1 MTNISFKKIIPHI
14 VAVLLFL
21 TLSFTYFTPLLEGK
35 KIKQSDMTNYYGMS
49 KELRDYKK
57 ETGENVLWSNSMFG
71 GMPTYLTSNPTTK
84 SFIKYIHYF
93 FSFNNGARPANF
105 IFLYF
110 LSFYIA
116 LLLFGVNPWL
126 SIVGSLAYGFSSYF
140 FIIIAAGHTT
150 KVIAI
155 GYMPVIIAGVY
166 YAFKKNLYIG
176 SIIFAIFFALQLLVN
191 HLQITYY
198 SGLII
203 LIFGIVQFIYSYKNK
218 ILKQF
223 FKTLGVLIIAAIL
236 AIGSNISN
244 IWLTYEY
251 SKYSTRG
258 KSELSADKENKTSGL
273 DKDYATSWSYGID
286 ETLTLLIPNFKGGAS
301 GGSLTTNSET
311 YKVLKENNVPNA
323 RKIIKQQ
330 PCYWGTQPFTSGPV
344 YIGAIVFFL
353 FILSL
358 FILKG
363 RTKWWLLSATILSI
377 LLAWGKNFM
386 PLTNLFL
393 DYFPGYNKFRT
404 VSMILVI
411 AEFTMPLLAFLG
423 LKKIFDGEVDKKSF
437 MKAFKY
443 SLYIVGGITLFFT
456 LLPGA
461 FFDFKASGDAQY
473 IASGYPDWLI
483 NAWQADRKSLLQA
496 DAFRSLIFILLSAT
510 VLFTAYIKKINK
522 NTAIALL
529 AVLILIDMW
538 PINKRYLNNNNF
550 VAKKEVK
557 TPYHPQQY
565 DMQILQSEI
574 NENPK
579 IQEQI
584 DNKIAE
590 FKHENKNKITIDD
603 INNIKFTTLN
613 FSTDYRV
620 FNLAVNTF
628 NDASTAYFHKSIGG
642 YHGAKM
648 KRYQELIDYQISKNN
663 MVVLNMLNTKYF
675 VLPSKGNNQPM
686 VQKNPNALG
695 NAWFVK
701 NYKIVENADSE
712 IAELSNFNP
721 ATELIVDKRFANQVN
736 GFIYKNDSSAYIK
749 LNKYTPTYLKYT
761 SNSKFEELAVFSE
774 IYYSKGWKAF
784 IDGKLSPHFRANYVL
799 RAMKIPE
806 GKHTIEFRFE
816 PKSYVIGN
824 NISIASSSILIL
836 LLIGIFAKEFFKR
849 KEE

>member
-1 MTNISFKKIIPHI
+1 MTNISFKKIIPHLVAI
-14 VAVLLFL
+14 VFFL
-21 TLSFTYFTPLLEGK
+21 ILSFTYFSPLLEGK
-35 KIKQSDMTNYYGMS
+35 KIRQSDMTNYYGMS

-84 SFIKYIHYF
+84 SFIKHIHYF

-105 IFLYF
+105 IFMYF

-126 SIVGSLAYGFSSYF
+126 SIVGALAYGFSSYF
-140 FIIIAAGHTT
+140 FVIIDAGHTT
-150 KVIAI
+150 KIIAI

-166 YAFKKNLYIG
+166 YAFKKNMLLG
-176 SIIFAIFFALQLLVN
+176 SIIFSIFFAMQLLVN

-203 LIFGIVQFIYSYKNK
+203 LILGIFQFVYSYKNK
-218 ILKQF
+218 ILKKF

-236 AIGSNISN
+236 AIGSNINN

-251 SKYSTRG
+251 SKYSIRG
-258 KSELSADKENKTSGL
+258 KSELTANKDNKTSGL

-301 GGSLTTNSET
+301 GGALGTNSET
-311 YKVLKENNVPNA
+311 YKILKQNNVPNA
-323 RKIIKQQ
+323 RNIIKQQ

-358 FILKG
+358 FILRGK
-363 RTKWWLLSATILSI
+363 TKWWLLSATILSI

-386 PLTNLFL
+386 PLSSLFL

-423 LKKIFDGEVDKKSF
+423 LKKIFDGKVDKKSF

-456 LLPGA
+456 LFPGA
-461 FFDFKASGDAQY
+461 FFDFKASSDAQY
-473 IASGYPDWLI
+473 VASGYPEWLV
-483 NAWQADRKSLLQA
+483 NAWHADRKSLLQT

-510 VLFTAYIKKINK
+510 VLLTTYLKKINK
-522 NTAIALL
+522 NTAYVLF
-529 AVLILIDMW
+529 AVLIIIDMW
-538 PINKRYLNNNNF
+538 PINKRYVNNNNF
-550 VAKKEVK
+550 VTKKEAN

-565 DMQILQSEI
+565 DMQILQSEL
-574 NENPK
+574 NENPEIQKQINDK
-579 IQEQI
+579 IT
-584 DNKIAE
+584 E
-590 FKHENKNKITIDD
+590 FKKENKNKISIDE

-613 FSTDYRV
+613 FATDYRI

-642 YHGAKM
+642 YHAAKM

-663 MVVLNMLNTKYF
+663 MDVLNMLNTKYF
-675 VLPSKGNNQPM
+675 IIPAKGNNQAT
-686 VQKNPNALG
+686 VQQNPNTLG
-695 NAWFVK
+695 NAWFVEK
-701 NYKIVENADSE
+701 YKIVENADSE
-712 IAELSNFNP
+712 INELSNFSP
-721 ATELIVDKRFANQVN
+721 ANELIVDKRFKKQIDNFSYKKDSTANIN
-736 GFIYKNDSSAYIK
+736 

-761 SNSKFEELAVFSE
+761 SNSKVEQLAVFSE
-774 IYYSKGWKAF
+774 IYYDKGWDAF
-784 IDGKLSPHFRANYVL
+784 IDGKLSPYFRANYVL
-799 RAMKIPE
+799 RAMKVPA
-806 GKHTIEFRFE
+806 GKHTIEFKFE

-836 LLIGIFAKEFFKR
+836 LLIGIFAKEFLKK
-849 KEE
+849 KEQ